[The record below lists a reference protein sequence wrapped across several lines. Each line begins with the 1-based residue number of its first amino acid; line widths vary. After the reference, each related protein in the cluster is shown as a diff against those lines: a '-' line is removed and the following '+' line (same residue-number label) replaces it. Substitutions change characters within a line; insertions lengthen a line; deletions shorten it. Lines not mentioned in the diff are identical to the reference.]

1 MADADRPDQ
10 PGPGT
15 PAGVPDAEATRRWSA
30 DELRAAAGGEQES
43 TEPSSA
49 EPDQA
54 PVAANDPANNP
65 PPIVAI
71 TPASPAAPVRVT
83 PAGPTVPVSPAG
95 AVPPGDV
102 NAATTVL
109 PPAKDPVRSGPA
121 ATSVMPPISDPP
133 APGTPKWAARAEVPA
148 VTPQLSTPTD
158 EWQALHPP
166 RRSVIMPIMIT
177 VAIIILVGLISLGVW
192 AVVRGAEK
200 PTPLPTRGPVTSAAP
215 APTSAAPTSA
225 APPTSE
231 APPSPEGP
239 ELIPVPPV
247 KLLPAG
253 VAKQA
258 LSALGL
264 TVAVVEQAD
273 AGVPAGLAIGTDPG
287 AGSLLA
293 LHAPVTLFVSTGA
306 PAEEPTDAPATE
318 PAAPTSPPAG

>member
-15 PAGVPDAEATRRWSA
+15 PAGGPDAEATRRWTA
-30 DELRAAAGGEQES
+30 DELRTAGE
-43 TEPSSA
+43 TPA
-49 EPDQA
+49 EPGQA
-54 PVAANDPANNP
+54 PTVANDPANNP
-65 PPIVAI
+65 PPIIAT
-71 TPASPAAPVRVT
+71 TPADEPA
-83 PAGPTVPVSPAG
+83 
-95 AVPPGDV
+95 PPDDA

-109 PPAKDPVRSGPA
+109 PPATDPVRSGPA

-133 APGTPKWAARAEVPA
+133 APGTPRWAARAEVPT

-166 RRSVIMPIMIT
+166 KRSVIMPIMIT
-177 VAIIILVGLISLGVW
+177 MAIIILVGLISLGVW
-192 AVVRGAEK
+192 AVLRGTGE

-231 APPSPEGP
+231 APPSPQGP

-247 KLLPAG
+247 KLLPAV

-264 TVAVVEQAD
+264 TVTVVEQPD
-273 AGVPAGLAIGTDPG
+273 DGVPAGLAIGTDPG
-287 AGSLLA
+287 AGELLA

-306 PAEEPTDAPATE
+306 PAQEPTDAPATE
-318 PAAPTSPPAG
+318 SDAPTSPPAG